1 LLPPNN
7 IFIGAGS
14 MDAWLIEVISAIA
27 PTVGRELIKVFDRIK
42 SMSNDEQYRILS
54 ILLLTQMAEQNH
66 ILNQKLDAI
75 DRKINNTNENLAV
88 LLERT
93 KKS

>member
-1 LLPPNN
+1 
-7 IFIGAGS
+7 

-27 PTVGRELIKVFDRIK
+27 PTVGTELIKVFDRIK

>member
-1 LLPPNN
+1 
-7 IFIGAGS
+7 

-93 KKS
+93 KKA

>member
-1 LLPPNN
+1 
-7 IFIGAGS
+7 

-42 SMSNDEQYRILS
+42 SMSNDEQYRIIS
-54 ILLLTQMAEQNH
+54 ILLLAQLSEQNH
-66 ILNQKLDAI
+66 IMNQKLDAI
-75 DRKINNTNENLAV
+75 DRKIDNANENLAV